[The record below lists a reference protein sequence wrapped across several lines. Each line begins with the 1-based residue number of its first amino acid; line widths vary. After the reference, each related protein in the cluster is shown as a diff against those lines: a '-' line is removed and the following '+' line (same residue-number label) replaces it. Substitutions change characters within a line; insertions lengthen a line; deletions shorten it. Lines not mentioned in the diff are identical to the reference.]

1 MEGKVSRNSTHRG
14 DEDRHMTEMR
24 EQGDNRPQEPQEQR
38 GESSIERGFVSKG
51 LSVFRSLG
59 MNARN
64 VKLTPLI

>member
-24 EQGDNRPQEPQEQR
+24 EQGDNRPQEQR